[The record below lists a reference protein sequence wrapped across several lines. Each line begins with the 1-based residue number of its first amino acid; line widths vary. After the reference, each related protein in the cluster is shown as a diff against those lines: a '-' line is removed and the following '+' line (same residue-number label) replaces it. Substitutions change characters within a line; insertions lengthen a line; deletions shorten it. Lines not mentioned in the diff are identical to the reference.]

1 MLCGSIIFQKRN
13 ILIVIIFIVVISI
26 SVFVVIIPL
35 ANNHYAKQVEKE
47 LRKTPLPEKTKI
59 IDSVSR
65 AGKLVG
71 NGNGMQYFGAILLKS
86 NLSLNNLEDYYSA
99 YQKNEWPY
107 VVEPQKN
114 QIIEVVE
121 HSMISF
127 SEKVGDNGY
136 YIVYSWGDGP
146 DLLEELDFR
155 GH

>member
-1 MLCGSIIFQKRN
+1 M
-13 ILIVIIFIVVISI
+13 IVIIFIVVISI

-65 AGKLVG
+65 AGKLE
-71 NGNGMQYFGAILLKS
+71 
-86 NLSLNNLEDYYSA
+86 LSLNNLEDYYSA

>member
-86 NLSLNNLEDYYSA
+86 KLSLNNLEDYYSA
-99 YQKNEWPY
+99 YQKNE
-107 VVEPQKN
+107 
-114 QIIEVVE
+114 
-121 HSMISF
+121 
-127 SEKVGDNGY
+127 
-136 YIVYSWGDGP
+136 
-146 DLLEELDFR
+146 
-155 GH
+155 